1 MSWSNPTE
9 TLTNPAKMFIS
20 WNGAS
25 DGGYFYYDVKTG
37 EKKEGKDVYE
47 KRKIELPVTFLA
59 LDMLH
64 TIKGFSDAD
73 QKQFWSNEVK
83 DLRVEKLNVRL
94 GKNTTELGLYSEIK
108 DKLAKKGADYTQS
121 VYVAI
126 KDADEKLIIA
136 NVNMKGAA
144 LSAWIEFRQA
154 VKEEIHKNAITIKTT
169 KEGKKGAVK
178 YLMPVFQLVK
188 ISEETAKTAFTLDTE
203 LQAYLTKYLDKNKAE
218 EAEEELA
225 HRVEKAN
232 ESVYATKD
240 EPEMSNHESIMGE
253 GQQKPNEDVSNLV
266 DDLPF

>member
-47 KRKIELPVTFLA
+47 KRKLELPITFLA

-83 DLRVEKLNVRL
+83 DLRTEKLNVRL

-121 VYVAI
+121 VYVGI
-126 KDADEKLIIA
+126 KNEEGKLVIA

-188 ISEETAKTAFTLDTE
+188 ISEETGKEAFALDSE
-203 LQAYLTKYLDKNKAE
+203 LQAYLKKYLDKNKSE
-218 EAEEELA
+218 ESEAELA
-225 HRVEKAN
+225 QRIEKAN

-240 EPEMSNHESIMGE
+240 EPTMSNHEAIMGE
-253 GQQKPNEDVSNLV
+253 GQQKENAFIDEEDL
-266 DDLPF
+266 DLPF